1 MPKIDKIQGNNSSK
15 IDKIQGKKSRA
26 EVFLQAICLGF
37 VKNKVII
44 RLGFVKKASLFR
56 LGFVKKLYFCISKT
70 AREDLSVDDRV
81 SGIFA
86 IIDYKPEFD
95 FK

>member
-1 MPKIDKIQGNNSSK
+1 LPKIDKIQGNNSSK

-26 EVFLQAICLGF
+26 EVSLQADSS
-37 VKNKVII
+37 
-44 RLGFVKKASLFR
+44 RFVKKASLFR

-95 FK
+95 LK